1 MYSPIKEDLPNS
13 LATVINET
21 LQDPIG
27 DLQLSGRTILKG
39 GTVIDP
45 KNRIEEIKDISILH
59 GRIHQV
65 ESDII
70 PEKGDKVIYCEG
82 LLVVPGLIDMH
93 LHLGDLFDVSS
104 APIFEAVQDGVTM
117 GLSPGA
123 GNSFMTPALVGA
135 EMDRGLP
142 LNIGV
147 FLGAPNV
154 LGTML
159 DVEELIL
166 LFQGKLDQEIAER
179 KMTRNM
185 LTYKTA
191 PLIVGLK
198 DHMGHYLMPDEN
210 FDKIFEITSR
220 AKLIFMS
227 HTQCPSHANRVLE
240 LSKGRPVHLAHATAA
255 GCGSHADP
263 VEGMKEV
270 IELCK
275 RDNVSAEFVTTML
288 REGLGSREGLMMTK
302 QSQQLAFDAL
312 SSGVVDVLISDGQN
326 AATMKGFG
334 DTRDNIPALIELA
347 EQGVLTLSDS
357 IATMTSNVSRLIAE
371 KTNNQWWTEE
381 VGHLG
386 VGALANVTIIDKADK
401 MATYTIVNGELV
413 SFENRAIR
421 RGNGAGGWV
430 SKFGMV
436 KRVGVGDL
444 TTHSYEKPAVR
455 S

>member
-1 MYSPIKEDLPNS
+1 MYKPIQESLP
-13 LATVINET
+13 ET
-21 LQDPIG
+21 LSTVKNDQLYDPFQQI
-27 DLQLSGRTILKG
+27 QLTGRTILKG
-39 GTVIDP
+39 GMVVDP
-45 KNRIEEIKDISILH
+45 KNGIEEVKDVAILNDRISE
-59 GRIHQV
+59 V
-65 ESDII
+65 SDDIT
-70 PEKGDKVIYCEG
+70 PEKGDKVIRCDG

-104 APIFEAVQDGVTM
+104 APIFESVQDGVTM

-123 GNSFMTPALVGA
+123 GNSFMTPALLGA

-159 DVEELIL
+159 DVEELIQ
-166 LFQGKLDQEIAER
+166 LFQGRLPREVAER

-185 LTYKTA
+185 VAYTTA

-198 DHMGHYLMPDEN
+198 DHMGHYLMPDEH

-220 AKLIFMS
+220 AKLLFMS

-255 GCGSHADP
+255 GTGSHADP

-275 RDNVSAEFVTTML
+275 KDNVTSEFVTTML
-288 REGLGSREGLMMTK
+288 RDGLGNREGLMMTK
-302 QSQQLAFDAL
+302 QSQQLAYDAL
-312 SSGVVDVLISDGQN
+312 AAGIVDVLISDGQN

-347 EQGVLTLSDS
+347 EKGVLSLSDS
-357 IATMTSNVSRLIAE
+357 IATMTSNVARLISE
-371 KTNNQWWTEE
+371 KTDNPWWINE

-386 VGALANVTIIDKADK
+386 AGALANLTVIDKQDK
-401 MATYTIVNGELV
+401 LATYTFVNGEMV
-413 SFENRAIR
+413 SFENRVVR
-421 RGNGAGGWV
+421 SGNGAGRWV

-444 TTHSYEKPAVR
+444 ATHSYETVKVHA
-455 S
+455 